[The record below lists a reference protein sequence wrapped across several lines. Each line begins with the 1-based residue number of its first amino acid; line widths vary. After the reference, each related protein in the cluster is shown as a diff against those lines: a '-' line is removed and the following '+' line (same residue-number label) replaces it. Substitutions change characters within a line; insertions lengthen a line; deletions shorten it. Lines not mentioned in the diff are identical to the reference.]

1 MPSFIKE
8 FGIKELIL
16 AQLSF
21 TSFVV
26 YYNLSSNSG
35 WLFCGVVMIDDAN
48 ITDYRQIL
56 LDFVRS
62 LGVND
67 LLKAWTI
74 CRMRNW
80 IDEYG
85 EVTSEG
91 VAQVLSYK
99 NISTITP

>member
-1 MPSFIKE
+1 
-8 FGIKELIL
+8 
-16 AQLSF
+16 
-21 TSFVV
+21 
-26 YYNLSSNSG
+26 
-35 WLFCGVVMIDDAN
+35 MIDDAI

-62 LGVND
+62 LGADD

-80 IDEYG
+80 IDEVG

-91 VAQVLSYK
+91 VAQVLAYQ
-99 NISTITP
+99 NVSTIAP

>member
-1 MPSFIKE
+1 
-8 FGIKELIL
+8 
-16 AQLSF
+16 
-21 TSFVV
+21 
-26 YYNLSSNSG
+26 
-35 WLFCGVVMIDDAN
+35 MIDDAN
-48 ITDYRQIL
+48 FTDYRQIL

-62 LGVND
+62 LGADD

-99 NISTITP
+99 KIFTITP

>member
-1 MPSFIKE
+1 MF
-8 FGIKELIL
+8 
-16 AQLSF
+16 
-21 TSFVV
+21 
-26 YYNLSSNSG
+26 
-35 WLFCGVVMIDDAN
+35 DDASV
-48 ITDYRQIL
+48 TDYRQVL

-62 LGVND
+62 LGVDD

-91 VAQVLSYK
+91 VAQVLSFK
-99 NISTITP
+99 KISTITP

>member
-1 MPSFIKE
+1 
-8 FGIKELIL
+8 
-16 AQLSF
+16 
-21 TSFVV
+21 
-26 YYNLSSNSG
+26 
-35 WLFCGVVMIDDAN
+35 MIDDAN

-62 LGVND
+62 LGVDD

-91 VAQVLSYK
+91 VAQVASFK
-99 NISTITP
+99 KFSTITP

>member
-1 MPSFIKE
+1 
-8 FGIKELIL
+8 
-16 AQLSF
+16 
-21 TSFVV
+21 
-26 YYNLSSNSG
+26 
-35 WLFCGVVMIDDAN
+35 MIDDAI

-62 LGVND
+62 LGAED

-80 IDEYG
+80 IDEFG

-91 VAQVLSYK
+91 VVQVLAYK
-99 NISTITP
+99 NVSTITP

>member
-1 MPSFIKE
+1 
-8 FGIKELIL
+8 
-16 AQLSF
+16 
-21 TSFVV
+21 
-26 YYNLSSNSG
+26 
-35 WLFCGVVMIDDAN
+35 MIDDAN

-62 LGVND
+62 FGVDD

-85 EVTSEG
+85 EVTSAG
-91 VAQVLSYK
+91 VAQVLNYK
-99 NISTITP
+99 KISTITP

>member
-1 MPSFIKE
+1 
-8 FGIKELIL
+8 
-16 AQLSF
+16 
-21 TSFVV
+21 
-26 YYNLSSNSG
+26 
-35 WLFCGVVMIDDAN
+35 MIDDAI

-62 LGVND
+62 LGAED

-80 IDEYG
+80 IDEFG

-91 VAQVLSYK
+91 VAQVLTYK
-99 NISTITP
+99 NVSTITP

>member
-1 MPSFIKE
+1 
-8 FGIKELIL
+8 
-16 AQLSF
+16 
-21 TSFVV
+21 
-26 YYNLSSNSG
+26 
-35 WLFCGVVMIDDAN
+35 MIDDAN
-48 ITDYRQIL
+48 VTDCRQIL

-62 LGVND
+62 IGVDD

-91 VAQVLSYK
+91 VAQVFSFK
-99 NISTITP
+99 KISTITP

>member
-1 MPSFIKE
+1 
-8 FGIKELIL
+8 
-16 AQLSF
+16 
-21 TSFVV
+21 
-26 YYNLSSNSG
+26 
-35 WLFCGVVMIDDAN
+35 MIDDAN
-48 ITDYRQIL
+48 FTDYRQIL

-62 LGVND
+62 LGVDD

-91 VAQVLSYK
+91 IDQVVSFK
-99 NISTITP
+99 KFSTITP

>member
-1 MPSFIKE
+1 
-8 FGIKELIL
+8 
-16 AQLSF
+16 
-21 TSFVV
+21 
-26 YYNLSSNSG
+26 
-35 WLFCGVVMIDDAN
+35 MIDDAI

-62 LGVND
+62 LGADD

-80 IDEYG
+80 IDEFG

-91 VAQVLSYK
+91 VAKVLAYK
-99 NISTITP
+99 NVSTITP

>member
-1 MPSFIKE
+1 
-8 FGIKELIL
+8 
-16 AQLSF
+16 
-21 TSFVV
+21 
-26 YYNLSSNSG
+26 
-35 WLFCGVVMIDDAN
+35 MIDDAI

-62 LGVND
+62 LGAED

-80 IDEYG
+80 IDEFG

-99 NISTITP
+99 NVSSITP

>member
-1 MPSFIKE
+1 
-8 FGIKELIL
+8 
-16 AQLSF
+16 
-21 TSFVV
+21 
-26 YYNLSSNSG
+26 
-35 WLFCGVVMIDDAN
+35 MIDDAN
-48 ITDYRQIL
+48 VTDYRQIL

-62 LGVND
+62 IGVDD

-91 VAQVLSYK
+91 VDQVLSYK
-99 NISTITP
+99 KISTITP

>member
-1 MPSFIKE
+1 
-8 FGIKELIL
+8 
-16 AQLSF
+16 
-21 TSFVV
+21 
-26 YYNLSSNSG
+26 
-35 WLFCGVVMIDDAN
+35 MIDDAN
-48 ITDYRQIL
+48 FTDYRQIL

-62 LGVND
+62 LGVDD

-91 VAQVLSYK
+91 VDQVLSYK
-99 NISTITP
+99 KISTITP

>member
-1 MPSFIKE
+1 
-8 FGIKELIL
+8 
-16 AQLSF
+16 
-21 TSFVV
+21 
-26 YYNLSSNSG
+26 
-35 WLFCGVVMIDDAN
+35 MIDDAN

-62 LGVND
+62 LGVDD

-91 VAQVLSYK
+91 VDQVLSK
-99 NISTITP
+99 KRFPR

>member
-1 MPSFIKE
+1 
-8 FGIKELIL
+8 
-16 AQLSF
+16 
-21 TSFVV
+21 
-26 YYNLSSNSG
+26 
-35 WLFCGVVMIDDAN
+35 MIDEAN
-48 ITDYRQIL
+48 IADYRQVL
-56 LDFVRS
+56 LDFLRS

-99 NISTITP
+99 KVSLITP

>member
-1 MPSFIKE
+1 
-8 FGIKELIL
+8 
-16 AQLSF
+16 
-21 TSFVV
+21 
-26 YYNLSSNSG
+26 
-35 WLFCGVVMIDDAN
+35 MIDDAI

-62 LGVND
+62 LGADD

-80 IDEYG
+80 IDEFG

-91 VAQVLSYK
+91 VAQVLAHK
-99 NISTITP
+99 NVSTITP

>member
-1 MPSFIKE
+1 M
-8 FGIKELIL
+8 
-16 AQLSF
+16 
-21 TSFVV
+21 V
-26 YYNLSSNSG
+26 
-35 WLFCGVVMIDDAN
+35 DDAI

-62 LGVND
+62 LDADD

-85 EVTSEG
+85 QVTSEG

-99 NISTITP
+99 KVSLITP

>member
-1 MPSFIKE
+1 
-8 FGIKELIL
+8 
-16 AQLSF
+16 
-21 TSFVV
+21 
-26 YYNLSSNSG
+26 
-35 WLFCGVVMIDDAN
+35 MIDDAN

-62 LGVND
+62 FGVDD

-85 EVTSEG
+85 EVTAEG
-91 VAQVLSYK
+91 VVQVLNYK
-99 NISTITP
+99 KISTITP

>member
-1 MPSFIKE
+1 
-8 FGIKELIL
+8 
-16 AQLSF
+16 
-21 TSFVV
+21 
-26 YYNLSSNSG
+26 
-35 WLFCGVVMIDDAN
+35 MIDYAN

-62 LGVND
+62 FGVDD
-67 LLKAWTI
+67 LLKAWRI

-91 VAQVLSYK
+91 VAQVLNYK
-99 NISTITP
+99 KISTITP

>member
-1 MPSFIKE
+1 
-8 FGIKELIL
+8 
-16 AQLSF
+16 
-21 TSFVV
+21 
-26 YYNLSSNSG
+26 
-35 WLFCGVVMIDDAN
+35 MIDDAI

-62 LGVND
+62 LGADD
-67 LLKAWTI
+67 LLGAWTI

-91 VAQVLSYK
+91 VAQVFSYK
-99 NISTITP
+99 NVTTITP

>member
-1 MPSFIKE
+1 
-8 FGIKELIL
+8 
-16 AQLSF
+16 
-21 TSFVV
+21 
-26 YYNLSSNSG
+26 
-35 WLFCGVVMIDDAN
+35 MIDDAI

-62 LGVND
+62 LGADD

-80 IDEYG
+80 IDEFG

-91 VAQVLSYK
+91 VVQVLAYK
-99 NISTITP
+99 NVSTITP

>member
-1 MPSFIKE
+1 MLPLIKKFDISQIIIAE
-8 FGIKELIL
+8 
-16 AQLSF
+16 LSF

-26 YYNLSSNSG
+26 YYTTLPNSG

-48 ITDYRQIL
+48 FTDYRQIL

-62 LGVND
+62 LGVDD

-91 VAQVLSYK
+91 IAQVLSFK
-99 NISTITP
+99 KISTITP

>member
-1 MPSFIKE
+1 
-8 FGIKELIL
+8 
-16 AQLSF
+16 
-21 TSFVV
+21 
-26 YYNLSSNSG
+26 
-35 WLFCGVVMIDDAN
+35 MIDDAN
-48 ITDYRQIL
+48 ITDYRQNL

-62 LGVND
+62 FGVDD

-91 VAQVLSYK
+91 VAQVLNYK
-99 NISTITP
+99 KIPTITP

>member
-1 MPSFIKE
+1 
-8 FGIKELIL
+8 
-16 AQLSF
+16 
-21 TSFVV
+21 
-26 YYNLSSNSG
+26 
-35 WLFCGVVMIDDAN
+35 MIDDAN

-62 LGVND
+62 FGVDD

-91 VAQVLSYK
+91 VVQVLNYK
-99 NISTITP
+99 KISTITP

>member
-1 MPSFIKE
+1 
-8 FGIKELIL
+8 
-16 AQLSF
+16 
-21 TSFVV
+21 
-26 YYNLSSNSG
+26 
-35 WLFCGVVMIDDAN
+35 MIDDAI

-62 LGVND
+62 LGADD

-80 IDEYG
+80 IDEFG

-91 VAQVLSYK
+91 VALVLAYK
-99 NISTITP
+99 NVSTITP

>member
-1 MPSFIKE
+1 
-8 FGIKELIL
+8 
-16 AQLSF
+16 
-21 TSFVV
+21 
-26 YYNLSSNSG
+26 
-35 WLFCGVVMIDDAN
+35 MIDDAI

-62 LGVND
+62 LGADD

-80 IDEYG
+80 IDEFG

-91 VAQVLSYK
+91 VDQVLAYK
-99 NISTITP
+99 NVSTITP

>member
-1 MPSFIKE
+1 
-8 FGIKELIL
+8 
-16 AQLSF
+16 
-21 TSFVV
+21 
-26 YYNLSSNSG
+26 
-35 WLFCGVVMIDDAN
+35 MIDDAN
-48 ITDYRQIL
+48 VTDYRQIL

-62 LGVND
+62 LGVDD

-91 VAQVLSYK
+91 VAQVL
-99 NISTITP
+99 